1 MTSSEPGPDGVLA
14 FVQIMSSAGDPDV
27 IRTLGPRGE
36 ATRQRF
42 LDAAA
47 GLLEGGTYRD
57 LTVADIARRAGTSPA
72 TFYQYFA
79 AAEDAVLALASAT
92 VDVAGPELAR
102 LIEERDWTDAHG
114 WAAALGVADAF
125 IALWENH
132 RSILRVI
139 DLATDEGDQRFR
151 DVRTRLLGAPANAF
165 VTVLRT
171 RPDRQVVDPLA
182 DAGVL
187 VSMLAHVSAHLEGLQ
202 SWGAGHAELRRSMA
216 RVVFVTLTG
225 QSPPGD

>member
-1 MTSSEPGPDGVLA
+1 MSTAPDSETA
-14 FVQIMSSAGDPDV
+14 RI
-27 IRTLGPRGE
+27 LGPRGE
-36 ATRQRF
+36 ATRGRF

-47 GLLEGGTYRD
+47 ALLEEGTYRD
-57 LTVADIARRAGTSPA
+57 LTVTDIARRAGTSPA

-79 AAEDAVLALASAT
+79 SAEDAVLALASAT

-102 LIEERDWTDAHG
+102 LIGGRDWTDAHG

-165 VTVLRT
+165 VAVLRS
-171 RPDRQVVDPLA
+171 RPDRQVADPLA
-182 DAGVL
+182 DGGVL

-202 SWGAGHAELRRSMA
+202 SWGAARDELRRSMA

-225 QSPPGD
+225 QSPPED

>member
-1 MTSSEPGPDGVLA
+1 MTALPIPDA
-14 FVQIMSSAGDPDV
+14 DRQ
-27 IRTLGPRGE
+27 LGRRGE

-42 LDAAA
+42 LTAIAE
-47 GLLEGGTYRD
+47 LLEEGTYRE
-57 LTVADIARRAGTSPA
+57 LTVVDVARRAGTSPA

-79 AAEDAVLALASAT
+79 TAEDAVLSLAGAT
-92 VDVAGPELAR
+92 VDVSGPELAS
-102 LIEERDWTDAHG
+102 LIEAHDWTDAHG
-114 WAAALGVADAF
+114 WDASIAVADAF
-125 IALWENH
+125 IALWERH

-151 DVRTRLLGAPANAF
+151 DVRTRLLGAPAEAF
-165 VTVLRT
+165 VVVLRN

-187 VSMLAHVSAHLEGLQ
+187 VSMLAHVSAHIEGLQ
-202 SWGAGHAELRRSMA
+202 SWGADHDELRRSMA
-216 RVVFVTLTG
+216 RVVFLTLTD